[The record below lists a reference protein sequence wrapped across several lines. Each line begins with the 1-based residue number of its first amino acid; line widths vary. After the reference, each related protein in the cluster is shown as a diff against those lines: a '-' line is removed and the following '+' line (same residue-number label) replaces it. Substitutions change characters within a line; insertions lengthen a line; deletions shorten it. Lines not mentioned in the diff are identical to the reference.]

1 MKVGDLVKV
10 NDDIF
15 RAGMPDH
22 RVGLIVDKATDMC
35 VKSLGASS
43 QKDIVQIL
51 FLGQT
56 KLLKFHTLFL
66 EIVNDES
73 R

>member
-10 NDDIF
+10 NGDIF

-22 RVGLIVDKATDMC
+22 RVGLIVDKASGMC
-35 VKSLGASS
+35 ITELGASS
-43 QKDIVQIL
+43 QKDIVEIL

-56 KLLKFHTLFL
+56 RLLKFHTLFL
-66 EIVNDES
+66 KVINES

>member
-15 RAGMPDH
+15 RAGMPAH
-22 RVGLIVDKATDMC
+22 RIGLIVEKATGMC
-35 VKSLGASS
+35 VKSLGTSS

-56 KLLKFHTLFL
+56 SLLKFHTFFL
-66 EIVNDES
+66 KVISES

>member
-22 RVGLIVDKATDMC
+22 RVGLIVEKAMGMC
-35 VKSLGASS
+35 AKSLGASS
-43 QKDIVQIL
+43 QKDIVEIL

-56 KLLKFHTLFL
+56 RLLKFHTLFL
-66 EIVNDES
+66 KVVSES